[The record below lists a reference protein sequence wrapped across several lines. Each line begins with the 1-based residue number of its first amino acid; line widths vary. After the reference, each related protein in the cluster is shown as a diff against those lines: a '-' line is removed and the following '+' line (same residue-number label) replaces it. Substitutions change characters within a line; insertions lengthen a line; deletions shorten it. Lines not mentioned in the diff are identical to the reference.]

1 MPYILDVVKEACTLL
16 CVVLF
21 ALAVTNV
28 ASYLL
33 CGYYVWP
40 VLYKDLERTALVDLI
55 FGWIDA
61 REL

>member
-1 MPYILDVVKEACTLL
+1 MPTIFDIVKEACTLL

-21 ALAVTNV
+21 ALAATNFV
-28 ASYLL
+28 SYLL
-33 CGYYVWP
+33 WGIYVWP
-40 VLYKDLERTALVDLI
+40 VLYKDVDRTILVDLI